1 VKRSIL
7 MSSLALLA
15 GALPIAALLGA
26 VACGPQTPAA
36 APPAPAVAAPAP
48 DRSGLPQP
56 GPRGEWAPPA
66 PAEWQLKS
74 GNRVLYL
81 HQGEV
86 PLVSVALVF
95 PRGAETDPAERAGL
109 TQLTAD
115 LLDEGAGGKTALELS
130 DELQRLATD
139 YRALAT
145 TDSLVLSMDLIA
157 DNFAESVKLLADI
170 VRRPKLDRAEFNR
183 RKAQAVAQAL
193 AAESEP
199 GSGRRVALQRAL
211 FGKGYAGQVATG
223 TRRTLETISYEDVS
237 KHYQKLIVAEG
248 AQFAVSGG
256 IDRAIVERELESA
269 FGDWS
274 GKAGVEAR
282 ALSPEPATPAIYFV
296 NYPGAAQSSLGVAR
310 RAPGFDAD
318 DYFPAAIFN
327 RGFGESFVSRVNMN
341 LREDKGYTYGS
352 FSTFARFK
360 KAGLFGIF
368 AEVKTDKTRAS
379 IDEIVNELGAV
390 CAARPVSTAE
400 RDDSVNGLLLGY
412 PARFESSG
420 LAARALSDIIREG
433 RPLDW
438 FEQWPKRI
446 EAVTVDAANLAAK
459 SYCDAKQFSIAIA
472 GDRATVAP
480 TLEGLGLKVVYLDA
494 QGDPAP

>member
-1 VKRSIL
+1 VKRSR
-7 MSSLALLA
+7 SPLALA
-15 GALPIAALLGA
+15 SSALLVPALLGA
-26 VACGPQTPAA
+26 LACSPQAPAA
-36 APPAPAVAAPAP
+36 APPAPAAAAPAP

-56 GPRGEWAPPA
+56 GPRSEWAPPA
-66 PAEWQLKS
+66 PAAWPLKS

-81 HQGEV
+81 QQGEV
-86 PLVSVALVF
+86 PLVSIVLVF
-95 PRGAETDPAERAGL
+95 PRGAETDPVERAGL

-130 DELQRLATD
+130 DELKRLATD

-170 VRRPKLDRAEFNR
+170 VRRPKLDRAEFAR

-211 FGKGYAGQVATG
+211 FGKGYAGQIASG
-223 TRRTLETISYEDVS
+223 TRRTLEAIGYEDVV
-237 KHYQKLIVAEG
+237 KHYQRLVVAEG
-248 AQFAVSGG
+248 AEFAIAGG
-256 IDRAIVERELESA
+256 IDRATVERELESA

-274 GKAGVEAR
+274 GKARVEAR
-282 ALSPEPATPAIYFV
+282 ALSPEPTTPAIYFV

-310 RAPGFDAD
+310 RAPGIDAE

-379 IDEIVNELGAV
+379 IDEVAGELGAV
-390 CAARPVSTAE
+390 CSARPVSLAE

-420 LAARALSDIIREG
+420 LAARALSDIIREE

-438 FEQWPKRI
+438 FEQWPKRV
-446 EAVTVDAANLAAK
+446 AGVTVEAANAAAQR
-459 SYCDAKQFSIAIA
+459 YCDPKSFSIAIA

-480 TLEGLGLKVVYLDA
+480 TLESLGLKVVYLDA
-494 QGDPAP
+494 QGDPAQ